1 MAVSKVINTTSFAIE
16 VESGIDKTGAKTYSK
31 KNFSGIKTTAVP
43 QNVYDVAEAIKAIL
57 SAPTRDYYLTE
68 ASKLVNA

>member
-1 MAVSKVINTTSFAIE
+1 MAVNKVLNTTSFCIE
-16 VESGIDKTGAKTYSK
+16 VENGTDKLGAKTYSK

-43 QNVYDVAEAIKAIL
+43 QNVFDVAEAIKAVL
-57 SAPTRDYYLTE
+57 SAGTRDYYINE